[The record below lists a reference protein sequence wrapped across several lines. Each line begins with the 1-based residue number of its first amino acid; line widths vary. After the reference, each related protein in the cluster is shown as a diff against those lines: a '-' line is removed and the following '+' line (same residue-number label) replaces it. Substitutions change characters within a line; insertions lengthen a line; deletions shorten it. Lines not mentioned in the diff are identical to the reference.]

1 MNSTE
6 ILVDGIE
13 YKVKKLIVQKK
24 QLEKEKAELQKQIEE
39 LQQQNIDKENR
50 IKDLEQRVETTRA
63 AKSVSNNDDV
73 QAIHQRIDK
82 LVREIDK
89 SIELLNNTDK

>member
-13 YKVKKLIVQKK
+13 YKVKKLIAQKK
-24 QLEKEKAELQKQIEE
+24 QLEKEKAELHKQIEE
-39 LQQQNIDKENR
+39 LQQQNIDKENK
-50 IKDLEQRVETTRA
+50 IKDLEQRVETTRM
-63 AKSVSNNDDV
+63 AKSLSNNEDV
-73 QAIHQRIDK
+73 QAIHKRIDK

>member
-13 YKVKKLIVQKK
+13 YKVKKLIAQKK
-24 QLEKEKAELQKQIEE
+24 QLEKEKTELLKQIEE
-39 LQQQNIDKENR
+39 LKQQNTEKENK
-50 IKDLEQRVETTRA
+50 IKDLEQKVETTRM
-63 AKSVSNNDDV
+63 AKSLSKSEDV
-73 QAIHQRIDK
+73 QAIHSRIDK

-89 SIELLNNTDK
+89 SIELLNNTNK

>member
-13 YKVKKLIVQKK
+13 YKVKKLIAQKK
-24 QLEKEKAELQKQIEE
+24 QLEKEKTELLKQIEE
-39 LQQQNIDKENR
+39 LKQQNTEKENK
-50 IKDLEQRVETTRA
+50 IKDLEQKVETTRM
-63 AKSVSNNDDV
+63 AKSLSNKEDV
-73 QAIHQRIDK
+73 QAVHSRIDK

-89 SIELLNNTDK
+89 SIELLNNTNK